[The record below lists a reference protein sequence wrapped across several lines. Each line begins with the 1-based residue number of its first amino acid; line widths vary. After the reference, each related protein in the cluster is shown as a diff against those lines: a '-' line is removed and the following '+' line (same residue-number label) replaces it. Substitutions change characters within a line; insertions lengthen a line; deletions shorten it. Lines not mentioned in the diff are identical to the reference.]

1 MRLSESLQTTLAPWR
16 RRGADG
22 WQHAQNWYRQRPP
35 REQRLLAIAGAI
47 IGIALV
53 FLILIDPAW
62 STMTRAQ
69 RELPELRA
77 QAATVADLTAQ
88 VRALRRQ
95 GSPAAGNAAPS
106 TDELATSLQREG
118 LTAESWSIA
127 HGDTASKRN
136 GDAENSRARRGSI
149 GGDRVGG
156 SSQATQAITL
166 TLHEASA
173 ASLFR
178 WLDIAARDWRL
189 SVIDAELTRA
199 MHATGKRLPGRLSGT
214 LTLIPAMQP

>member
-1 MRLSESLQTTLAPWR
+1 MRLSESLQTTLAPWQ
-16 RRGADG
+16 RRGAEG
-22 WQHAQNWYRQRPP
+22 WRQAQNWYRQRPP
-35 REQRLLAIAGAI
+35 REQRLLAIAGAVV
-47 IGIALV
+47 GIALV
-53 FLILIDPAW
+53 FLVLIDPAW

-69 RELPELRA
+69 RELPALRA

-95 GSPAAGNAAPS
+95 GPPGAGNAAPS

-118 LTAESWSIA
+118 LPAESWSVA
-127 HGDTASKRN
+127 HGDTASGSN
-136 GDAENSRARRGSI
+136 GDAENSGARRGSI
-149 GGDRVGG
+149 GGDRTRT
-156 SSQATQAITL
+156 SSQTAQAITL

-189 SVIDAELTRA
+189 SVVDAELTRA
-199 MHATGKRLPGRLSGT
+199 MHITGRRLPGRLSGT
-214 LTLIPAMQP
+214 LTLIPATQP

>member
-1 MRLSESLQTTLAPWR
+1 MRLPESLQTTLAPWQ

-22 WQHAQNWYRQRPP
+22 WRHAQNWYRQRPP
-35 REQRLLAIAGAI
+35 REQRLLAIAGAV

-53 FLILIDPAW
+53 FLVLIDPAW

-118 LTAESWSIA
+118 LPAESWSVA
-127 HGDTASKRN
+127 HGDTASRPN

-149 GGDRVGG
+149 GGGRTGV
-156 SSQATQAITL
+156 SSQTAQAITL

-199 MHATGKRLPGRLSGT
+199 MHATGRRLPGRLSGT
-214 LTLIPAMQP
+214 LTLIPATQP